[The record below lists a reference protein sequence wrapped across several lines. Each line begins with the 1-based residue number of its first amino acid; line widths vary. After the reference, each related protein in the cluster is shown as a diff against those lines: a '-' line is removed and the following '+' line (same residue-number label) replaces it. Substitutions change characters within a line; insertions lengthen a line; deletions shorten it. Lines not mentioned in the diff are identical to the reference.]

1 MINDNN
7 DKDIDNANDNASN
20 WLPPLL
26 SAMKNVLSR
35 IV

>member
-1 MINDNN
+1 MINYNN
-7 DKDIDNANDNASN
+7 DNDIDNANDNASN

-26 SAMKNVLSR
+26 SAMKNVFSI